1 MVVERDFEEFDWILA
16 MDRQNLRHLQ
26 AMRPTEFDGHLGL
39 LLELAPTLE
48 LSEVPDPYYG
58 SLQDFERVLDL
69 VEPAANALLAAIIT
83 RAPTSEAPRR

>member
-1 MVVERDFEEFDWILA
+1 MVVESDFEEFDWILA

-26 AMRPTEFDGHLGL
+26 AMRPSEYEGHLGL
-39 LLELAPTLE
+39 LLELAPSLA

-69 VEPAANALLAAIIT
+69 VEPAADALLAAIIA
-83 RAPTSEAPRR
+83 RAPTSDARQL